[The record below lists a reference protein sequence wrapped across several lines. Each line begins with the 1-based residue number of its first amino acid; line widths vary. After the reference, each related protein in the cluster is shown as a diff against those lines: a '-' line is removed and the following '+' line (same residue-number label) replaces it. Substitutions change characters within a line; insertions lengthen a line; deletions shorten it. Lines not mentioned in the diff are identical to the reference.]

1 MCLTNIYEQGS
12 SLQKLLSTLKKNR
25 DNVPL
30 EILKTQ
36 YKEPYEALVSQINRA
51 AAAFVKAVITDQLI
65 LNPDISVEEQVN
77 VINQT
82 IAGSG
87 MEKEMSS
94 CISRTYSLE
103 QLYHLAL
110 VLRQQ
115 IESALW
121 PYIHLKTCR
130 VFDLNVPDAEPVIY
144 NPLTRQVYRD
154 GVWIDQELNLW
165 GKCVVYGNLNEPF
178 GNETLPKQEENEYE
192 NNYRYYKQPVKAGNA
207 QDLPQDAAPVLGNRF
222 YQPLYGTQE

>member
-1 MCLTNIYEQGS
+1 MTNIYEQGS
-12 SLQKLLSTLKKNR
+12 SLEKLLSTLKKNR
-25 DNVPL
+25 ENVPL

-36 YKEPYEALVSQINRA
+36 YKEPYEALVRQISQTA
-51 AAAFVKAVITDQLI
+51 TSFVKAVITDRLI
-65 LNPDISVEEQVN
+65 LNPDISIDEQTS

-103 QLYHLAL
+103 QLYQLAL
-110 VLRQQ
+110 VLRKQ
-115 IESALW
+115 IEQALW

-130 VFDLNVPDAEPVIY
+130 VFDLNVPDMEPVIY

-154 GVWIDQELNLW
+154 GAWINQELNLW
-165 GKCVVYGNLNEPF
+165 GKCVVYGNLNEYF
-178 GNETLPKQEENEYE
+178 DKETLPKQEENEHE
-192 NNYRYYKQPVKAGNA
+192 NNNNYYKQPVKTGNA
-207 QDLPQDAAPVLGNRF
+207 QGLPQDAAPLLENRF
-222 YQPLYGTQE
+222 YQPLHGTQE

>member
-1 MCLTNIYEQGS
+1 MCLTNIYELGS
-12 SLQKLLSTLKKNR
+12 SLEKLLSTLKKNR
-25 DNVPL
+25 ENVPL

-36 YKEPYEALVSQINRA
+36 YKEPYEALVSQINRT

-65 LNPDISVEEQVN
+65 LNPDISIEEQIH

-103 QLYHLAL
+103 QLYQLAL

-115 IESALW
+115 IEQALW

-130 VFDLNVPDAEPVIY
+130 VFDLNVPDMEPVIY

-154 GVWIDQELNLW
+154 GIWINQELNLW
-165 GKCVVYGNLNEPF
+165 GKCMVYGNLK
-178 GNETLPKQEENEYE
+178 ETLPKQGE
-192 NNYRYYKQPVKAGNA
+192 
-207 QDLPQDAAPVLGNRF
+207 
-222 YQPLYGTQE
+222 